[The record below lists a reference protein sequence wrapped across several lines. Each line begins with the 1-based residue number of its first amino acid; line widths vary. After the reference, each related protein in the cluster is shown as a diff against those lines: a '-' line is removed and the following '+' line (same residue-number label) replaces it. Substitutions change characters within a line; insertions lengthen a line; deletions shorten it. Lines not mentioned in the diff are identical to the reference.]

1 MKIEGGS
8 LRPKR
13 LVQFSFRISKTRIDA
28 EEMNKLMCLT
38 DLLNIKNNIITYAN
52 YNL

>member
-8 LRPKR
+8 GIPTR

-28 EEMNKLMCLT
+28 EEMNKFMFLT
-38 DLLNIKNNIITYAN
+38 DLLNI
-52 YNL
+52 